1 MAIWQLLIV
10 LFAAVLHA
18 SWNIAS
24 KFGAGAGYFFAFAFS
39 LFSFFFY
46 LPWVIYIL
54 MTEDINPNFEVIF
67 ILALTAIVHLFYG
80 LALLKGYQKAN
91 LSVVYPVSRGSGP
104 LITSFV
110 ALGLFSET
118 LNAWELLGIFSL
130 CVGVL
135 LIAAKEKLSDL
146 FGRSESWVGVRWGV
160 FIGTIIASYSI
171 IDAYAVKTLALP
183 PVLVGWVSSL
193 GGTVLLLPKVLKNTA
208 ALRTQMRGIWPYAC
222 FVGFFS
228 PLTYI
233 LVLYVLSQGAPVSI
247 VAPLRESSMVFGAL
261 AGVWLFKER
270 VSTLGWVGCALIF
283 TGIFLVAT

>member
-1 MAIWQLLIV
+1 
-10 LFAAVLHA
+10 
-18 SWNIAS
+18 
-24 KFGAGAGYFFAFAFS
+24 
-39 LFSFFFY
+39 
-46 LPWVIYIL
+46 
-54 MTEDINPNFEVIF
+54 DINPNFEVIF

-233 LVLYVLSQGAPVSI
+233 LVLSVLSQCAPVSI
-247 VAPLRESSMVFGAL
+247 VAPLRESSMVSGSPP
-261 AGVWLFKER
+261 GRWR
-270 VSTLGWVGCALIF
+270 
-283 TGIFLVAT
+283 